1 MGAAESNPFAPPE
14 ETSSTH
20 PPSTPDDK
28 RSRRLRRI
36 FSVHVS
42 SVLLGYFVARYEAF
56 FFSGGRV
63 SEFLFMAAIT
73 AAFYV
78 CPIATIATVRFAS
91 QYSVPRK
98 LTIVAVDLVL
108 SVLQI
113 VALLPLVQ

>member
-1 MGAAESNPFAPPE
+1 
-14 ETSSTH
+14 
-20 PPSTPDDK
+20 
-28 RSRRLRRI
+28 
-36 FSVHVS
+36 
-42 SVLLGYFVARYEAF
+42 
-56 FFSGGRV
+56 
-63 SEFLFMAAIT
+63 MAAIT